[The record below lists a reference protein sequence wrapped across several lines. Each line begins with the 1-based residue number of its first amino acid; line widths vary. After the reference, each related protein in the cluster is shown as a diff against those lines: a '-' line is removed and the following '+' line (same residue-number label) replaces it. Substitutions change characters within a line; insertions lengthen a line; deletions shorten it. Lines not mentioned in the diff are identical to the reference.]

1 MNYNSVLQDESLVI
15 PIVFVLALVLV
26 SIGGAVWRWR
36 RLAQAIHVVE
46 ANLEALLAGRRQ
58 EPDSSDAGRALW
70 RAVREQLVF
79 PPGKQ
84 EVPGL
89 VLMRSSPSRE
99 LRETSRALFRHSFG
113 HGLGGN
119 LTGIALVMTFGLL
132 GLVLVGPVQEA
143 LSSTFAGGASQADLL
158 SQAIGKMGAKFFVS
172 ATGLLGSFVFQAVAA
187 SLEKKLLSSLDA
199 MRASFERTT
208 RTLDAHEI
216 SLAAASKDA
225 LGELRGEIIQTRR
238 ELSDQLQHL
247 ESVEVS
253 IQDIGVEVRTHFGTM
268 MKEQVGDVITRQ
280 LTAVEKA
287 VRDIAADLQ
296 RTIASGFTS
305 ALQQEMAL
313 VRQYLDAIQ
322 KSVAGKQEHDLGR
335 ILEQLRDTVSGGFHS
350 QSQDMARQMAG
361 LVDVLPRLEKQFEVM
376 TQALGNN
383 ARQWGSEN
391 QRAVEALGEKVSEL
405 VGSFDRVRDDMER
418 AVSQV
423 LRGATT
429 ASHELG
435 IKNQQVLSQLEG
447 SVSGIVGSF
456 KDVLAGMQESSQQ
469 MVRVAAKVTQGI
481 QEGTVQQSGA
491 LNHIAEG
498 LRNTAELGM
507 SGFQTQSKEFAKVMG
522 ETQEGLRTLTKQ
534 MSETAEKLVSA
545 TRGAGETHNKASGVS
560 TRMEEVAQRLIETA
574 SSFQKLSQE
583 RTGVVKQEETLLNAQ
598 RQALEQVV
606 PVLNGL
612 TRTYE
617 ESVSRQ
623 AQVLSSQWTEVMRR
637 LDSVVDR
644 TSGELVQGVDDLS
657 ETVQQLK
664 ETLRQQVRRP

>member
-1 MNYNSVLQDESLVI
+1 
-15 PIVFVLALVLV
+15 
-26 SIGGAVWRWR
+26 
-36 RLAQAIHVVE
+36 
-46 ANLEALLAGRRQ
+46 
-58 EPDSSDAGRALW
+58 
-70 RAVREQLVF
+70 
-79 PPGKQ
+79 
-84 EVPGL
+84 
-89 VLMRSSPSRE
+89 
-99 LRETSRALFRHSFG
+99 
-113 HGLGGN
+113 
-119 LTGIALVMTFGLL
+119 
-132 GLVLVGPVQEA
+132 
-143 LSSTFAGGASQADLL
+143 
-158 SQAIGKMGAKFFVS
+158 
-172 ATGLLGSFVFQAVAA
+172 
-187 SLEKKLLSSLDA
+187 
-199 MRASFERTT
+199 
-208 RTLDAHEI
+208 
-216 SLAAASKDA
+216 
-225 LGELRGEIIQTRR
+225 
-238 ELSDQLQHL
+238 
-247 ESVEVS
+247 
-253 IQDIGVEVRTHFGTM
+253 
-268 MKEQVGDVITRQ
+268 
-280 LTAVEKA
+280 
-287 VRDIAADLQ
+287 
-296 RTIASGFTS
+296 
-305 ALQQEMAL
+305 
-313 VRQYLDAIQ
+313 
-322 KSVAGKQEHDLGR
+322 
-335 ILEQLRDTVSGGFHS
+335 
-350 QSQDMARQMAG
+350 
-361 LVDVLPRLEKQFEVM
+361 
-376 TQALGNN
+376 
-383 ARQWGSEN
+383 
-391 QRAVEALGEKVSEL
+391 
-405 VGSFDRVRDDMER
+405 MER